1 MENSNT
7 LRYRVAMKKGR
18 RLFNMTAGSLM
29 ILGGSAVVV
38 LTVIVCIS
46 EQNTDFYTFAGG
58 TWIPLLFILFGIIG
72 IIPATKRIEVYRG
85 KIIYHV
91 GFKNKEYRM
100 SDIKTSK
107 TQTETYNT
115 GLYHEDIV
123 PADSYDKV
131 TVFYDE
137 KGKKI
142 FEFGLDYD
150 NVQLLVRD
158 VKNTQRSI
166 SNQKKKK

>member
-38 LTVIVCIS
+38 LTVIVCIL

-91 GFKNKEYRM
+91 GFKNK
-100 SDIKTSK
+100 
-107 TQTETYNT
+107 
-115 GLYHEDIV
+115 
-123 PADSYDKV
+123 
-131 TVFYDE
+131 
-137 KGKKI
+137 
-142 FEFGLDYD
+142 
-150 NVQLLVRD
+150 
-158 VKNTQRSI
+158 
-166 SNQKKKK
+166 

>member
-1 MENSNT
+1 
-7 LRYRVAMKKGR
+7 
-18 RLFNMTAGSLM
+18 M

-72 IIPATKRIEVYRG
+72 IISATKRIEVYRG

-107 TQTETYNT
+107 TKIETYRS
-115 GLYHEDIV
+115 GLHYVDVV
-123 PADSYDKV
+123 PVYNYDKT
-131 TVFYDE
+131 TVFYDQT
-137 KGKKI
+137 GKQL
-142 FEFGLDYD
+142 FSFGLDYD
-150 NVQLLVRD
+150 NVKRLAVDVNNAQKSLLNSTD
-158 VKNTQRSI
+158 ANKKSQFYAD
-166 SNQKKKK
+166 NQ